1 VSESHPNSKPK
12 RSSKLRFAIRI
23 VTIVLLIAVCLLTV
37 DGSELRRLRYWMT
50 GSVSVDG
57 MTFYLNSQDEHLT
70 QIVLHSGI
78 WEPEETRSFCER
90 VRPGDT
96 VIDVGANVGWYTVLA
111 SRLVGEQGKVI
122 AFEPDPINFA
132 FLKRNVE
139 ANGCRNVVLEQK
151 ALSNEPGTLRLFLS
165 TKNKGMHST
174 AMQLGDSAGQI
185 DVEAVRLDDYLQQ
198 RDLVADVVKI
208 DVEGAEGFVLDG
220 MTRLLQEDRRMTL
233 FMEFAPDR
241 LAASGYEALPL
252 VDRLKEQGFRIWQI
266 DKNLIRPAAN
276 AGQIYQRLV
285 DEHHIY
291 TNLLLYRPD
300 NSSAATQGEPAA

>member
-1 VSESHPNSKPK
+1 
-12 RSSKLRFAIRI
+12 
-23 VTIVLLIAVCLLTV
+23 
-37 DGSELRRLRYWMT
+37 
-50 GSVSVDG
+50 
-57 MTFYLNSQDEHLT
+57 LT

-208 DVEGAEGFVLDG
+208 DVLDG